1 VRRPGPGRLGMEEE
15 RKMKTSLKSSLAR
28 ILIRGFCLFAAGL
41 FWNGPVLAQSVV
53 EAAKKEGKVVIYG
66 SLESGIMDEI
76 EKVFTRKYGIGIDY
90 FRAASNKTL
99 DRVLTEHR
107 ANRTLSDVV
116 VTNRGPML
124 LLKKD
129 KIFARYIS
137 PESANFAEDVK
148 DPEGLLSP
156 IYRMV
161 IVGILYNTK
170 LVKPEDAPKSLEDL
184 LTPKW
189 RGKWV
194 MPDPSRHFTTGVW
207 VRNLEAFYGKDWLD
221 FAKKMA
227 ASRPI
232 LVESFIPSVQKVIS
246 GEALAGITYV
256 KYVHIFGKDGAP
268 LDYVRLPRMLADGHN
283 AGITAKAPHPNAA
296 KLFVDLLISREG
308 MEIMAK
314 EGEFVTAKGLY
325 PPIKD
330 AEKIKAVP
338 MDELDQNEY
347 KKWSAE
353 FRKLFVTR

>member
-1 VRRPGPGRLGMEEE
+1 MMSLKIRLGN
-15 RKMKTSLKSSLAR
+15 
-28 ILIRGFCLFAAGL
+28 ILVPGLCLFAAGL
-41 FWNGPVLAQSVV
+41 LWTGSVLAQPLVD
-53 EAAKKEGKVVIYG
+53 AAKKEGKVVVYG
-66 SLESGIMDEI
+66 SMESGIMDEV
-76 EKVFTRKYGIGIDY
+76 EKEFTKKYGIGIDY

-99 DRVLTEHR
+99 DRVLTEYR

-124 LLKKD
+124 LLKKE
-129 KIFARYIS
+129 KIFAPYVS
-137 PESANFAEDVK
+137 PESVNFPDDVK

-189 RGKWV
+189 QGKWA

-207 VRNLEAFYGKDWLD
+207 VRNLEVYYGKDWLD
-221 FAKKMA
+221 FAKKLA
-227 ASRPI
+227 ASKPI

-246 GEALAGITYV
+246 GEALAGITYL
-256 KYVHIFGKDGAP
+256 KYVRIFGKDGAP
-268 LDYVRLPRMLADGHN
+268 LDYVRLPKMLADGHN
-283 AGITAKAPHPNAA
+283 VGITAKAPHPSAA
-296 KLFVDLLISREG
+296 RLFVDFLISRRG
-308 MEIMAK
+308 MEIMAN

-338 MDELDQNEY
+338 MEELSRDEY
-347 KKWSAE
+347 KKWAAE
-353 FRKLFVTR
+353 FRKLFVVR

>member
-1 VRRPGPGRLGMEEE
+1 
-15 RKMKTSLKSSLAR
+15 MKTLHEAAFFSRRWLGLASALVAGGLLYAGAAGAQSLA
-28 ILIRGFCLFAAGL
+28 
-41 FWNGPVLAQSVV
+41 

-76 EKVFTRKYGIGIDY
+76 EKAFTKKYGVKIDY
-90 FRAASNKTL
+90 FRASSNKTL
-99 DRVLTEHR
+99 DRVLTEAR
-107 ANRTLSDVV
+107 AGRTLSDVV

-124 LLKKD
+124 LLKKE
-129 KIFARYIS
+129 KIFAKYVS
-137 PESANFAEDVK
+137 PESANFPEDVR
-148 DPEGLLSP
+148 DPDGMLSP

-161 IVGILYNTK
+161 IVGILYNTR

-189 RGKWV
+189 QGKWV

-207 VRNLEAFYGKDWLD
+207 VRNLEEFYGKDWLA
-221 FAKKMA
+221 FAKRMA
-227 ASRPI
+227 DAKPI
-232 LVESFIPSVQKVIS
+232 LAESFIPSAQKIIS

-256 KYVHIFGKDGAP
+256 KYVHIFGKEGAP
-268 LDYVRLPRMLADGHN
+268 LDYVRLPKMLADGHHV
-283 AGITAKAPHPNAA
+283 GISAKAPNPNAA
-296 KLFVDLLISREG
+296 RLFQDFFISREG
-308 MEIMAK
+308 MEILAK

-338 MDELDQNEY
+338 MDELESEEY
-347 KKWSAE
+347 KKWAAE